1 MRGLGFAAMAND
13 ANGALERMENDDDLA
28 VRVRDA
34 GGPDASLNVLRA
46 EGFDITIEAMR
57 DAVLDRY
64 ADRLTPGELDAVAGG
79 TNDKVL
85 ADAPAVP
92 MGTLYSQAAA
102 AAAI

>member
-1 MRGLGFAAMAND
+1 MAND

-46 EGFDITIEAMR
+46 EGFDVTAEAMR
-57 DAVLDRY
+57 NAVLDHY
-64 ADRLTPGELDAVAGG
+64 GDRLTPEELDAVAGG
-79 TNDKVL
+79 LGTDKVL

-92 MGTLYSQAAA
+92 MGTLYGQAAA